1 MMKRRKRVFISIPL
15 IILLIGIVGYFYIS
29 SDSFLNNF
37 IKPRLEKALQ
47 KQVNEEYTVT
57 FGKLRGNI
65 FTGVEVENFRIED
78 GEKLPILSTNEVV
91 LKYYFWGLLQRKFLV
106 TALKINSPVL
116 NLRRNSGGQVNLT
129 QVFRESSQDSEASF
143 AFAISKA
150 AINDGK
156 ILFADT
162 QQHIKLSLP
171 DINIELRGKL
181 EKWDH
186 TGKFSIGKGRFILNG
201 TELPIEQL
209 KDIGFSVSATNS
221 KLETLKLKLGNSFL
235 EIQELKG
242 DLGER
247 KWNTLVELTIDAR
260 DVQKFL
266 GNDTQ
271 LAGYGKVKLD
281 LNGTASTLNGTLK
294 GTSEA
299 LSVKQ
304 FPTDSSESNI
314 RQIDITEL
322 VINTTLN
329 LEEVPQI
336 TLDKLSVQI
345 ADGTLVGGGSATF
358 DNTSQGNLIERLQHF
373 VKQPI
378 TYDSKWDISEVQL
391 HLLLAMFGELF
402 EQIPQIESGT
412 FTGTALINGNTTRDF
427 HLDSSVKLS
436 DTRFLVKDESIPLK
450 NSSLNLKISSEDS
463 NGSNVSV
470 DGTIDDTNVD
480 INGSFDDLDVQLGS
494 VDFGKLFKI
503 FNTIPFK
510 GIGSITAQIK
520 KDGTATGHAEI
531 PEAFYCH
538 NEEEPIPLGRLAGNF
553 QYVDRVV
560 YFENAHLTKQGG
572 TSVSIEG
579 DIGIDGKLPANFHIV
594 ADPLVLDADYNKL
607 FFTVAYPIE
616 GDIKGELNLYGQL
629 IDHLDGSG
637 DFGIDSGN
645 AWGINLDPATVQ
657 LEIDD
662 YSLTI
667 PNFVITTRG
676 QQVILNVN
684 VESNGDFNFSIK
696 NSEDK
701 PVQLAE
707 LARAADITDFPL
719 DGKMSV
725 NVESYQKK
733 PQDLVFTTKF
743 IFSGLTFEDNP
754 LGDAY
759 LDGIL
764 IEEKEH
770 FKFTGKALA
779 GTTDIE
785 GTISN
790 AFPNPY
796 KFFLKSEKTA
806 ATPILRIFHPA
817 LDAISGT
824 IDSTVE
830 IEGTITELVEPA
842 KKSVHPYD
850 VDIVINQTL
859 LQYNSLRFT
868 NPKPIRL
875 NLEDDIL
882 TISDSSLS
890 VNGEESPFIQLT
902 GTIDTKTE
910 EIDLYSKHN
919 QILTLESVGEALGF
933 PISGNVQYDLKIK
946 GTFSDPIVD
955 LKWAIPMLIQETEI
969 GNISVSDAKG
979 EIKFQDNT
987 LHIKPFQMLV
997 LNNPFEIGGNIVIDE
1012 NEFNNSKLN
1021 FKIISDN
1028 LDLAK
1033 FSDLLRN
1040 SLSVETVKRLTF
1052 GESALIEGNIG
1063 AVLNVAGTV
1072 DEPIVDLNTHT
1083 IGNHPIRLGAF
1094 AEPITLN
1101 KLRALTTIRKQSI
1114 QIQDL
1119 IANGQIGKGVFQI
1132 NGETLF
1138 STQNKDEMTFDL
1150 DMSVEKLEV
1159 GDFITFYQQTSPLS
1173 GTVSGSVKLTGTGF
1187 TSDLLTAI
1195 CKINELNLQ
1204 AQDYQIYN
1212 TSPIDFKFINN
1223 SVTTL
1228 LPLQIE
1234 SSALGAA
1241 VNIGFNG
1248 PLTMPNITAKW
1259 QGTFKHPLKKATNSP
1274 LQWHGNLEY
1283 ANKQIKLRTELT
1295 TNGDNLIL
1303 NGMIPFDLTMAQVN
1317 FSERFLDAPI
1327 EVHLRSNELPLT
1339 FFPGIDNVFSEAEE
1353 GVADI
1358 DLTLQGTTRTPY
1370 LQGSV
1375 NLQVPKIGF
1384 NNFSQSFENV
1394 TVQLKARR
1402 GVLEFAKF
1410 QFDIE
1415 DGTCNLE
1422 QSELALDGLTP
1433 KFFSAK
1439 GLSIKQYPLGS
1450 ILRQVLPQDIF
1461 EDVNGNV
1468 AATLTELNIPLRNF
1482 FENGA
1487 KSPIPKIRK
1496 KISFD
1501 ALTQV
1506 ATADFTIDNIS
1517 LGFTITTLDQQFSLK
1532 NPEPIP
1538 ITLGNAGTFRVK
1550 GLKIENSVP
1559 ISSDITEDPLV
1570 FSCFGRWNMQGEIFA
1585 NMGLDNFNVSI
1596 LDPLLSKEL
1605 REAYQKKGTLSTTI
1619 DIKGSYAA
1627 PEITVKC
1634 VGHELAINEANIDE
1648 FFAEL
1653 QYSPDDQQWTI
1664 SDDKPILRFGRNQL
1678 SCTGHVPYLLSL
1690 SKLQAKPLP
1699 EDMEVTFDFQL
1710 EELAFLTEMEPLIQF
1725 ASGRGLINATVSG
1738 TPQTPRLKGETNF
1751 TALKLIRSPIYLEN
1765 TNAQFKFSESKLEIE
1780 TIKGQLNN
1788 GDFSARGEIT
1798 LDRFAIDN
1806 INLQAS
1812 ITDCTFTEPR
1822 LYEINMNSD
1831 DLHLHGKPT
1840 DMILEGHIRIDSG
1853 YYRQDW
1859 NWENVLNAFSAG
1871 TVTEA
1876 DLFSYAPI
1884 FREIDLNVSIDIPN
1898 NFNLRSSTGGNTDIE
1913 IACSGQITG
1922 AIQEPLFT
1930 GTVSILRGEISTLI
1944 ETFEIVGDS
1953 TIRNAST
1960 TSFNPELNIFL
1971 EIPNP
1976 IRGVPLSDGSTTDLN
1991 ISATVTG
1998 ILENGDIDKAKLTFY
2013 AEPLNSSTTEVFT
2026 DADILALLL
2035 LDNSLSLSF
2044 GGFSF
2049 TISNGLDSN
2058 ERYIVAE
2065 YPFFL
2070 FGKKIPIKVEG
2081 DGKDKYGIDVQLLE
2095 GRF

>member
-1 MMKRRKRVFISIPL
+1 MTRRKRAFISIPL
-15 IILLIGIVGYFYIS
+15 ITLLIGIVGYFYIS

-37 IKPRLEKALQ
+37 IKPRLEETLQ
-47 KQVNEEYTVT
+47 KQVNKKYTVT
-57 FGKLRGNI
+57 FGELSGNI

-78 GEKLPILSTNEVV
+78 DEKLPILSTDEIV

-106 TALKINSPVL
+106 TALEINSPEL

-129 QVFRESSQDSEASF
+129 QVFRESSQDSDASF

-150 AINDGK
+150 AINGGK
-156 ILFADT
+156 ILFTDT
-162 QQHIKLSLP
+162 QQNIKLSLP
-171 DINIELRGKL
+171 DIDIELLGKL

-186 TGKFSIGKGRFILNG
+186 TGKLSIGKGSFALNG
-201 TELPIEQL
+201 TELSIEQL

-221 KLETLKLKLGNSFL
+221 NLETLKLKLGNSFL
-235 EIQELKG
+235 EIQELNG
-242 DLGER
+242 NLDER

-260 DVQKFL
+260 DIQKFL

-271 LAGYGKVKLD
+271 LAGFSKVKLD
-281 LNGTASTLNGTLK
+281 LNGTDSTLNGKLI

-299 LSVKQ
+299 LSIKQ
-304 FPTDSSESNI
+304 FPTDSSESKT
-314 RQIDITEL
+314 RQIDIANL
-322 VINTTLN
+322 KIDTTLN
-329 LEEVPQI
+329 FAEVAEMTLEKFSAEV
-336 TLDKLSVQI
+336 
-345 ADGTLVGGGSATF
+345 ADGLLSGSGSVTF
-358 DNTSQGNLIERLQHF
+358 DNNSEGNLIKRLQHF

-391 HLLLAMFGELF
+391 DLLLAMFAELSK
-402 EQIPQIESGT
+402 QIPQLESGT

-450 NSSLNLKISSEDS
+450 NSSLNCEISSEHT
-463 NGSNVSV
+463 NGSNIRI
-470 DGTIDDTNVD
+470 DGTIDNTSVD
-480 INGSFDDLDVQLGS
+480 INGSFDSFDVQLEN
-494 VDFGKLFKI
+494 VDFGKLSRI
-503 FNTIPFK
+503 FNSVPFK
-510 GIGSITAQIK
+510 GVGSITAQLK
-520 KDGTATGHAEI
+520 KDGTAAGHVEM
-531 PEAFYCH
+531 PETFYCH
-538 NEEEPIPLGRLAGNF
+538 NDDEPIPLGRLAGNF
-553 QYVDRVV
+553 RYVDRIV
-560 YFENAHLTKQGG
+560 YFENTHLTKQGG

-579 DIGIDGKLPANFHIV
+579 NVGIDGKLPANFHIV
-594 ADPLVLDADYNKL
+594 VDPLVLDADYNKL

-616 GDIKGELNLYGQL
+616 GDIKGELNLYGHL

-637 DFGIDSGN
+637 NFVVNSGN
-645 AWGINLDPATVQ
+645 AWGINFDPATLQ

-667 PNFVITTRG
+667 PDFVITTRG

-684 VESNGDFNFSIK
+684 VESNGDFNFSVK
-696 NSEDK
+696 SSKDK

-707 LARAADITDFPL
+707 LARAADIIDFPL
-719 DGKMSV
+719 DGKMNV

-743 IFSGLTFEDNP
+743 IFSDLTFEDNP

-764 IEEKEH
+764 IEEKNH
-770 FKFTGKALA
+770 FEFTGKALA

-806 ATPILRIFHPA
+806 AAPILRIFHPA
-817 LDAISGT
+817 LDAITGT

-890 VNGEESPFIQLT
+890 VEKEKSPFIQLT

-910 EIDLYSKHN
+910 EIDLSSKHN
-919 QILTLESVGEALGF
+919 QILTLESLKEALGF
-933 PISGNVQYDLKIK
+933 PIFGNVHYDLKIK

-955 LKWAIPMLIQETEI
+955 LKWTIPTLIAETDIGDLGVRDANSEI
-969 GNISVSDAKG
+969 I
-979 EIKFQDNT
+979 FQNNT
-987 LHIKPFQMLV
+987 IHIKPFSMHV
-997 LNNPFEIGGNIVIDE
+997 LDSLFQIGGHIAIDQ

-1021 FKIISDN
+1021 FEIVSDN

-1040 SLSVETVKRLTF
+1040 SLPVETVKRLTF
-1052 GESALIEGNIG
+1052 GKSALIEGNIG

-1083 IGNHPIRLGAF
+1083 IENHPIRLGAF
-1094 AEPITLN
+1094 AEPITLD
-1101 KLRALTTIRKQSI
+1101 KLRALTTIRRQLI

-1119 IANGQIGKGVFQI
+1119 IANGQIGKGIFQI
-1132 NGETLF
+1132 NGETSF
-1138 STQNKDEMTFDL
+1138 ATQNNDEMTFDL

-1159 GDFITFYQQTSPLS
+1159 GDFITFYQHPSPLS
-1173 GTVSGSVKLTGTGF
+1173 GTVRGSVKLTGTGF

-1212 TSPIDFKFINN
+1212 TSPIEFKFINN
-1223 SVTTL
+1223 SVTTF

-1234 SSALGAA
+1234 SSALGSA
-1241 VNIGFNG
+1241 VNIGFDG
-1248 PLTMPNITAKW
+1248 PLAMPNITAKW
-1259 QGTFKHPLKKATNSP
+1259 QGTFKHSLKQATNSP
-1274 LQWHGNLEY
+1274 LQWNGNAEY
-1283 ANKQIKLRTELT
+1283 ANKQIKLRTEFT
-1295 TNGDNLIL
+1295 NNGDNLTL
-1303 NGMIPFDLTMAQVN
+1303 NGMIPFDLTLAQID
-1317 FSERFLDAPI
+1317 FSERFLEAPI

-1339 FFPGIDNVFSEAEE
+1339 FFPGIDAVFSETGE

-1358 DLTLQGTTRTPY
+1358 DLRLQGTTRTPY
-1370 LQGSV
+1370 LQGNV
-1375 NLQVPKIGF
+1375 NLQSPKIGF

-1422 QSELALDGLTP
+1422 QSELQLDGLTP

-1439 GLSIKQYPLGS
+1439 GLSIKQYPLGT
-1450 ILRQVLPQDIF
+1450 ILRQALPQDIF
-1461 EDVNGNV
+1461 EGVNGNV
-1468 AATLTELNIPLRNF
+1468 AATLTELNVSLEKY
-1482 FENGA
+1482 FENGE
-1487 KSPIPKIRK
+1487 KIPIPKMRDTIT
-1496 KISFD
+1496 FD
-1501 ALTQV
+1501 SLTQEM
-1506 ATADFTIDNIS
+1506 TADFTIDNIS

-1532 NPEPIP
+1532 NPKPIP
-1538 ITLGNAGTFRVK
+1538 MTLEDAGTFRVN
-1550 GLKIENSVP
+1550 GLKLENTIP
-1559 ISSDITEDPLV
+1559 ISSDIAEDPLV
-1570 FSCFGRWNMQGEIFA
+1570 FSCFGRWNMQGEISA
-1585 NMGLDNFNVSI
+1585 NLKLDNFNISI
-1596 LDPLLSKEL
+1596 LDPLLPKGF
-1605 REAYQKKGTLSTTI
+1605 REAYQKKGMLSTTI
-1619 DIKGSYAA
+1619 DIKGSYEA
-1627 PEITVKC
+1627 PEIIVKC
-1634 VGHELAINEANIDE
+1634 VGHELAINKANIDE
-1648 FFAEL
+1648 FSAEL
-1653 QYSPDDQQWTI
+1653 QYSPDDQQWEI

-1678 SCTGHVPYLLSL
+1678 SCSGHVPYLLSL
-1690 SKLQAKPLP
+1690 SKLQAKPLIK
-1699 EDMEVTFDFQL
+1699 EMDVKVDLKLDEL
-1710 EELAFLTEMEPLIQF
+1710 EILHRIEPLIQS
-1725 ASGRGLINATVSG
+1725 ASGIGSINATVSG
-1738 TPQTPRLKGETNF
+1738 TPQAPRLKGEGKFSN
-1751 TALKLIRSPIYLEN
+1751 LKLSISSSPVYFEN
-1765 TNAQFKFSESKLEIE
+1765 TNAQFDFTESKLEIE
-1780 TIKGQLNN
+1780 TIEGQLNS
-1788 GDFSARGEIT
+1788 GDFSARGEIA
-1798 LDRFAIDN
+1798 LNWVEIDD
-1806 INLQAS
+1806 INLVAS
-1812 ITDCTFTEPR
+1812 LTDCTFTQPR
-1822 LYEINMNSD
+1822 LYEININSD
-1831 DLHLHGKPT
+1831 ELRLHGKIA

-1859 NWENVLNAFSAG
+1859 NWEDVLNAFSAG
-1871 TVTEA
+1871 TVREA

-1884 FREIDLNVSIDIPN
+1884 LRELDLDVDIDIPN
-1898 NFNLRSSTGGNTDIE
+1898 NFHLRSSTGGNTDIE

-1922 AIQEPLFT
+1922 AFQEPLFT
-1930 GTVSILRGEISTLI
+1930 GNVSILKGKIGIVTQV
-1944 ETFEIVGDS
+1944 FEVVEGS
-1953 TIRNAST
+1953 TIRNSST
-1960 TSFNPELNIFL
+1960 TAFNPELNISL

-1976 IRGVPLSDGSTTDLN
+1976 IRGVLLRDGSTADLK
-1991 ISATVTG
+1991 ITATITG
-1998 ILENGDIDKAKLTFY
+1998 ILENGDIDKAKLNLH
-2013 AEPLNSSTTEVFT
+2013 AEPLNSSTTEFLT
-2026 DADILALLL
+2026 EADVLALLL
-2035 LDNSLSLSF
+2035 PGNFFSRSF
-2044 GGFSF
+2044 GGITF
-2049 TISNGLDSN
+2049 TISSGFDPN
-2058 ERYIVAE
+2058 ERHIIAE
-2065 YPFFL
+2065 YPL
-2070 FGKKIPIKVEG
+2070 PKNMSIKVEG
-2081 DGKDKYGIDVQLLE
+2081 DEKGEVGVDIQLLE
-2095 GRF
+2095 RRF

>member
-15 IILLIGIVGYFYIS
+15 ITLLIGIVGYFYIS

-37 IKPRLEKALQ
+37 IKPRLEEALQ
-47 KQVNEEYTVT
+47 KQVNERYTVT
-57 FGKLRGNI
+57 FGELSGNI

-78 GEKLPILSTNEVV
+78 DEKLPILSTDEIV

-106 TALKINSPVL
+106 TALEINSPEF

-129 QVFRESSQDSEASF
+129 QVFRESSQDSDASF

-150 AINDGK
+150 AINGGK
-156 ILFADT
+156 ILFTDT
-162 QQHIKLSLP
+162 QQNIKLSLP
-171 DINIELRGKL
+171 DIDIELLGKL

-186 TGKFSIGKGRFILNG
+186 TGELSIGKGSFILNG
-201 TELPIEQL
+201 IELPIGQL
-209 KDIGFSVSATNS
+209 TDIDFSLSVKSGQL
-221 KLETLKLKLGNSFL
+221 LESLKLQLGNSLL
-235 EIQELKG
+235 EVQELKKNW
-242 DLGER
+242 DSGE
-247 KWNTLVELTIDAR
+247 WNTLVEITIDAT

-266 GNDTQ
+266 GDNTQ
-271 LAGYGKVKLD
+271 LAGLGKVKLD
-281 LNGTASTLNGTLK
+281 LNGTDSTLTGTLK

-299 LSVKQ
+299 LSIKQ
-304 FPTDSSESNI
+304 FPTDASESKT
-314 RQIDITEL
+314 RQINIANLKID
-322 VINTTLN
+322 TTLN
-329 LEEVPQI
+329 FAEVAEMTLEKFTAEVAGG
-336 TLDKLSVQI
+336 LLS
-345 ADGTLVGGGSATF
+345 GSGSVTF
-358 DNTSQGNLIERLQHF
+358 DNNSEGNLIERLQHF

-391 HLLLAMFGELF
+391 HLLLAMFGELSK
-402 EQIPQIESGT
+402 QIPQIESGT

-427 HLDSSVKLS
+427 HLDSSVKFS
-436 DTRFLVKDESIPLK
+436 DTRFFVKNESIPLK
-450 NSSLNLKISSEDS
+450 NSSLNCEISSEHKNS
-463 NGSNVSV
+463 SSIRV
-470 DGTIDDTNVD
+470 DGTIDDTIVD
-480 INGSFDDLDVQLGS
+480 IGGSFDSFDVQLEN
-494 VDFGKLFKI
+494 VDFGKLSRI
-503 FNTIPFK
+503 FNSVPFK
-510 GIGSITAQIK
+510 GVGSITARIK
-520 KDGTATGHAEI
+520 KDGTAIGQVEI

-538 NEEEPIPLGRLAGNF
+538 SIDDPIPLGRLAGNF
-553 QYVDRVV
+553 RYVDRIV

-579 DIGIDGKLPANFHIV
+579 NVGIDGKLPANFHIV
-594 ADPLVLDADYNKL
+594 IDPLVLDADYNKL

-616 GDIKGELNLYGQL
+616 GDIKGELNLYGHL
-629 IDHLDGSG
+629 IDQLNGRG
-637 DFGIDSGN
+637 NFVIDSGN
-645 AWGINLDPATVQ
+645 AWGINFDPATLQ

-667 PNFVITTRG
+667 PNFVITIRG
-676 QQVILNVN
+676 QQVIFNAN
-684 VESNGDFNFSIK
+684 VESNGDFNFSVK
-696 NSEDK
+696 SSKDK

-719 DGKMSV
+719 DGKMGV

-733 PQDLVFTTKF
+733 SQDLVFTTKF
-743 IFSGLTFEDNP
+743 IFTDLTFENNP
-754 LGDAY
+754 LGNAY

-764 IEEKEH
+764 IEEKDH
-770 FKFTGKALA
+770 FEFTGKALA

-796 KFFLKSEKTA
+796 KFFLKGEKTA
-806 ATPILRIFHPA
+806 AAPILRIFHPA
-817 LDAISGT
+817 LDAIIGT

-842 KKSVHPYD
+842 KKSIHPYD
-850 VDIVINQTL
+850 VDIVINETL

-902 GTIDTKTE
+902 GIIDTKTE

-919 QILTLESVGEALGF
+919 QILMLESLGTALGF

-946 GTFSDPIVD
+946 GTFSDLIVD
-955 LKWAIPMLIQETEI
+955 LKWAIPMLIAKTGI

-997 LNNPFEIGGNIVIDE
+997 MNNLFEIGGNIVIDE

-1021 FKIISDN
+1021 FKFISDN

-1040 SLSVETVKRLTF
+1040 SLPVETVKRLTF
-1052 GESALIEGNIG
+1052 GKSTLIEGNIG

-1072 DEPIVDLNTHT
+1072 DEPVVDLNTHT

-1094 AEPITLN
+1094 AEPITLH
-1101 KLRALTTIRKQSI
+1101 KLRALTTIRRESI

-1119 IANGQIGKGVFQI
+1119 IANGQIGTGNFQI
-1132 NGETLF
+1132 NGDTSF
-1138 STQNKDEMTFDL
+1138 SVQNKDEMTFNL
-1150 DMSVEKLEV
+1150 GLSVEKLEV
-1159 GDFITFYQQTSPLS
+1159 GNFITFYQQHPTPLS

-1187 TSDLLTAI
+1187 TSDLLTAN
-1195 CKINELNLQ
+1195 CKANELNLQ
-1204 AQDYQIYN
+1204 AHDYRIYN
-1212 TSPIDFKFINN
+1212 TAPIDFKLKNN

-1228 LPLQIE
+1228 LPLQVD
-1234 SSALGAA
+1234 SSALGAS
-1241 VNIGFNG
+1241 VNVGFDG

-1259 QGTFKHPLKKATNSP
+1259 QGTFKHPLKQATNSP
-1274 LQWHGNLEY
+1274 LQWNGNAEY

-1295 TNGDNLIL
+1295 TNGDNLTL
-1303 NGMIPFDLTMAQVN
+1303 NGMIPFDLTLVQLD
-1317 FSERFLDAPI
+1317 FSERFLEAPI
-1327 EVHLRSNELPLT
+1327 EVHLRGNELPLT
-1339 FFPGIDNVFSEAEE
+1339 FFPGIDAVFSEAEE

-1370 LQGSV
+1370 LQGNV
-1375 NLQVPKIGF
+1375 NLQAPKIGF

-1422 QSELALDGLTP
+1422 QSELQLDGLTP

-1439 GLSIKQYPLGS
+1439 GLSIKRYPLGT
-1450 ILRQVLPQDIF
+1450 ILRQALPQDIF

-1468 AATLTELNIPLRNF
+1468 AATLTELNIPLKNF
-1482 FENGA
+1482 FESGE
-1487 KSPIPKIRK
+1487 KFPIPKIRE

-1517 LGFTITTLDQQFSLK
+1517 LGFTVTTLDQQFSLI

-1538 ITLGNAGTFRVK
+1538 ITLGNAGTFTVNGFK
-1550 GLKIENSVP
+1550 FENTLP
-1559 ISSDITEDPLV
+1559 ISSDIAADPLI
-1570 FSCFGRWNMQGEIFA
+1570 FSCYGRWNMQGDIFA
-1585 NMGLDNFNVSI
+1585 NLKLDNFNISI
-1596 LDPLLSKEL
+1596 LDSLLPTEF
-1605 REAYQKKGTLSTTI
+1605 REAYQKKGMLSTTI

-1634 VGHELAINEANIDE
+1634 VGQELAINKANIDE
-1648 FFAEL
+1648 FFTEL
-1653 QYSPDDQQWTI
+1653 QYSPEDRQWTI
-1664 SDDKPILRFGRNQL
+1664 SDKSILRFGGNQL
-1678 SCTGHVPYLLSL
+1678 SCSGHVPYLLSL
-1690 SKLQAKPLP
+1690 SKLQAKPLS
-1699 EDMEVTFDFQL
+1699 EEMEVKVDFKL
-1710 EELAFLTEMEPLIQF
+1710 EELEILHRIEPLIH
-1725 ASGRGLINATVSG
+1725 ASGIVSINATVSG
-1738 TPQTPRLKGETNF
+1738 TPQAPRLKGEGKFSNLKLSRLPVYFENTDVQFNF
-1751 TALKLIRSPIYLEN
+1751 T
-1765 TNAQFKFSESKLEIE
+1765 ESKLEIE
-1780 TIKGQLNN
+1780 TIEGQLNS
-1788 GDFSARGEIT
+1788 GDFSARGEIA
-1798 LDRFAIDN
+1798 LNWFEIDD
-1806 INLQAS
+1806 INLVANL
-1812 ITDCTFTEPR
+1812 TDCTFTQPR
-1822 LYEINMNSD
+1822 LYEININSD
-1831 DLHLHGKPT
+1831 ELRLHGKIA

-1859 NWENVLNAFSAG
+1859 NWEDVLNAFSAG
-1871 TVTEA
+1871 TVREA

-1884 FREIDLNVSIDIPN
+1884 LRELDLDVDIDIPD
-1898 NFNLRSSTGGNTDIE
+1898 NFHLRSSTGGNTDIE

-1922 AIQEPLFT
+1922 AFQEPLFT
-1930 GTVSILRGEISTLI
+1930 GNVSILKGKIGIVTQV
-1944 ETFEIVGDS
+1944 FEVVGDS

-1960 TSFNPELNIFL
+1960 TAFNPELNISL

-1976 IRGVPLSDGSTTDLN
+1976 IRGVLLRDGSTADLK
-1991 ISATVTG
+1991 ITATITG
-1998 ILENGDIDKAKLTFY
+1998 ILENGDIDKAKLNLH
-2013 AEPLNSSTTEVFT
+2013 AEPLNSSTTEFLT
-2026 DADILALLL
+2026 EADVLALLL
-2035 LDNSLSLSF
+2035 PGNFFSRSF
-2044 GGFSF
+2044 GGITF
-2049 TISNGLDSN
+2049 TISSGFDPN
-2058 ERYIVAE
+2058 ERHIIAE
-2065 YPFFL
+2065 YPL
-2070 FGKKIPIKVEG
+2070 PKNMSIKVEG
-2081 DGKDKYGIDVQLLE
+2081 DEKGEVGVDIQLLE
-2095 GRF
+2095 RRF